1 MKSVQEDRHGT
12 YVVTYDVAS
21 RLQAFRPKSL
31 SIPRPDD
38 VLFERFHMSLY
49 QKVQQAL
56 PGINIDTIEM
66 SELRRKIWEQVDSRI
81 TNLDQQAVL
90 STCQEIADSNP
101 KSEGLILNINR
112 LFNTDG
118 KMIGH
123 GPRPGFE
130 LLTKQ
135 FDGLAKKIAGRSVV
149 LIEDGAFSGGT
160 LRYVLGELKSRSI
173 AVTTIVIGYCKNG
186 SKEAVKEV
194 FDGELVI
201 VRPIKNLIDWIP
213 DHDLIPF
220 IPNCGRVLGE
230 AVGDHSF
237 QPVQRSDGFSCAYP
251 YILPFG
257 RIEEWASLPV
267 EGARDLSRL
276 CLDTSIEIYGRVCPK
291 MTVGELLRANPRVS
305 MPIELG
311 GHEAKVPLE
320 TGIVAFLEE
329 IRKRLGQLGP
339 AS

>member
-1 MKSVQEDRHGT
+1 MQTVQEDRHGT

-21 RLQAFRPKSL
+21 RLQAFRPKTL
-31 SIPRPDD
+31 TIPRPDD
-38 VLFERFHMSLY
+38 QLFERFHMSLY

-56 PGINIDTIEM
+56 PGITIDTIEM
-66 SELRRKIWEQVDSRI
+66 GELRRKIWEQVDTRI
-81 TNLDQQAVL
+81 TDLGQQAVL

-118 KMIGH
+118 QLIGH

-135 FDGLAKKIAGRSVV
+135 FDNLAGKIAGRSVV

-160 LRYVLGELKSRSI
+160 LRFVLQELNNRGI
-173 AVTTIVIGYCKNG
+173 TVTAIVIGFCCTRAKFVLG
-186 SKEAVKEV
+186 HV
-194 FDGELVI
+194 FKGELVI
-201 VRPIKNLIDWIP
+201 VHPIENLLDWIP

-230 AVGDHSF
+230 AMDHSF
-237 QPVQRSDGFSCAYP
+237 MPVRKIEGYSCAYP

-257 RIEEWASLPV
+257 KIEEWASLPL

-276 CLDTSIEIYGRVCPK
+276 CLETSIELFSRIGHK
-291 MTVGELLRANPRVS
+291 MTIGELLRANPRVS
-305 MPIELG
+305 MPIEIG
-311 GHEAKVPLE
+311 AHEVLPVLD
-320 TGIVAFLEE
+320 TGIVGFLEQV
-329 IRKRLGQLGP
+329 RKRLG
-339 AS
+339 

>member
-1 MKSVQEDRHGT
+1 MQSVQKGRHGT

-31 SIPRPDD
+31 TVPRPDD
-38 VLFERFHMSLY
+38 PLFERFHMSLY

-101 KSEGLILNINR
+101 KSEGLLLNINR
-112 LFNTDG
+112 LFNADG
-118 KMIGH
+118 QLIGH

-130 LLTKQ
+130 PLTKQ
-135 FDGLAKKIAGRSVV
+135 FDKLAEKIAGRSVV

-160 LRYVLGELKSRSI
+160 LRYVLQELNNRGLT
-173 AVTTIVIGYCKNG
+173 VTAIVIGFCCTRAKFVLG
-186 SKEAVKEV
+186 HV
-194 FDGELVI
+194 FKGELVI
-201 VRPIKNLIDWIP
+201 VHPVENLLDWIP

-230 AVGDHSF
+230 PSGDHSF
-237 QPVQRSDGFSCAYP
+237 MPVRRSDGFSCAYP

-257 RIEEWASLPV
+257 KIEEWASLPI
-267 EGARDLSRL
+267 EGAQELSRL

-291 MTVGELLRANPRVS
+291 MTVGELLVANSRVS
-305 MPIELG
+305 MPIEIG
-311 GHEAKVPLE
+311 GHNAPTVADMEVA
-320 TGIVAFLEE
+320 AFLKEVRE
-329 IRKRLGQLGP
+329 KLG
-339 AS
+339 

>member
-1 MKSVQEDRHGT
+1 MQNDQEDRHGT

-21 RLQAFRPKSL
+21 RIQAFRPKTL
-31 SIPRPDD
+31 TIPRPDD
-38 VLFERFHMSLY
+38 QSFERFHMGLF
-49 QKVQQAL
+49 QKIQQAL

-66 SELRRKIWEQVDSRI
+66 SELRRKIWEQVDARI
-81 TNLDQQAVL
+81 TDLGQQAVL

-118 KMIGH
+118 QLIGH

-130 LLTKQ
+130 SLAKQ
-135 FDGLAKKIAGRSVV
+135 FDALAQKIAGRSVV

-160 LRYVLGELKSRSI
+160 LRSVLHEVNSRGI
-173 AVTTIVIGYCKNG
+173 TVTAIVIGFCCTRAKFVLG
-186 SKEAVKEV
+186 HV
-194 FDGELVI
+194 FKGELVI
-201 VRPIKNLIDWIP
+201 VHPIENLLDWIP

-230 AVGDHSF
+230 VSDHSF
-237 QPVQRSDGFSCAYP
+237 MPVRSSEGFSYAYP

-257 RIEEWASLPV
+257 KIEEWASLPI

-276 CLDTSIEIYGRVCPK
+276 CLETSIELFGRVCPK
-291 MTVGELLRANPRVS
+291 MTIRELLRANPRAS
-305 MPIELG
+305 MPVEIGENQAQVALDS
-311 GHEAKVPLE
+311 E
-320 TGIVAFLEE
+320 IVGFLERM
-329 IRKRLGQLGP
+329 RKRLG
-339 AS
+339 